1 MAFVN
6 VKQVYNNVKIVKFF
20 SPDCYPHI
28 FNNMIE
34 PEQYKISYIKTTN
47 PVFYNKGKYLPFP

>member
-28 FNNMIE
+28 FNN
-34 PEQYKISYIKTTN
+34 IKFHILKQQILYFIIQVN
-47 PVFYNKGKYLPFP
+47 IYLFHKV